1 MIRISVPS
9 NIDRPSII
17 IRRSK
22 IYGDVYTSG
31 EVVYSGDKKESHDD
45 FSITEDGY
53 YYYGIEFHNAGTQK
67 IRTIPT
73 GQTFIRDWGTLLPY
87 VKSNL
92 ATYGTPFQSGSNGGG
107 VVLYDDGGSDVIP
120 TYASIYGKIADI
132 AATALADFNTTGTT
146 CKVTTSNQSVASS
159 QKVCAG
165 VLDGKIVSIPAQ
177 STNIVQINGYH
188 NRVGPAVAVLAEYLN
203 NNPEESEIVAGGY
216 RWRTRI
222 MDRATVNRCRAYLL
236 RMNSN
241 TSMSLGGFQIGN
253 ISGMVINDPEAAVSN
268 TTVTWTNSGNS
279 SEFGES
285 SSTMTAMN
293 TGLFIYFEMIG
304 PA

>member
-31 EVVYSGDKKESHDD
+31 EVVYSGDKKEYHDD
-45 FSITEDGY
+45 LSITEDGY
-53 YYYGIEFHNAGTQK
+53 YYYGIEFHNAGVQK

-92 ATYGTPFQSGSNGGG
+92 AIYGTPFQSGSNGSG

-120 TYASIYGKIADI
+120 TYASIYDKIVDI
-132 AATALADFNTTGTT
+132 ATTALAEFNTTGTT
-146 CKVTTSNQSVASS
+146 CRATVSNQSVASS

-177 STNIVQINGYH
+177 SATIVRLDGYQ
-188 NRVGPAVAVLAEYLN
+188 NRLGQAVNVLATYLDSN
-203 NNPEESEIVAGGY
+203 AAASEIIAGGY

-222 MDRATVNRCRAYLL
+222 MDREKVARNTAYLR
-236 RMNSN
+236 RMNSS
-241 TSMSLGGFQIGN
+241 TTMALGGFQLGTV
-253 ISGMVINDPEAAVSN
+253 SGAIVNDPDAAARN
-268 TTVTWTNSGNS
+268 ATITWTNNGTANEFSEATS
-279 SEFGES
+279 SQS
-285 SSTMTAMN
+285 AMN
-293 TGLFIYFEMIG
+293 TNVFIYFEMIG